1 MAGVVP
7 NLIMNVTVNPPQ
19 ISIIGPVKETTVQKL
34 NTILPNC
41 CTSASGQRTRMEFV
55 RKDVPPHWYAEL
67 PTAFANEEMGQ
78 SQIFLSLMDA
88 LEEEGQW
95 ILKGT
100 NATNHDDTKVTYK
113 FFFMKDEDDD

>member
-1 MAGVVP
+1 MAGTVP
-7 NLIMNVTVNPPQ
+7 NLILNVTVNPPQ

-41 CTSASGQRTRMEFV
+41 CTSAVGQKTKLEFV
-55 RKDVPPHWYAEL
+55 RREQPPHWHSQL
-67 PTAFANEEMGQ
+67 PTSYVNEEMGQ
-78 SQIFLSLMDA
+78 SQIFLALMDA

-113 FFFMKDEDDD
+113 FFFMKDEDDE